1 MVEAENL
8 YRFNISVLVLLKD
21 TVIVLA
27 ITALTIA
34 EGNTLEYHEDVFG
47 TYTITLDKFGDYDLV
62 TRETFEDTYR
72 GNQLLTRIL
81 GEMGKGLAAKIDQER
96 YDQLET
102 ASADTIKVNAVKG
115 VLLMKDVSD
124 LKAEMEGK
132 AYHPDV
138 LIVSPTVLSYMLTT
152 KIGTTGNY
160 EFPILTVDKY
170 GATEPL
176 HKGEVGELL
185 GLRIIKTARANAY
198 ATTVNETMMV
208 MIDSS
213 RALGEVI
220 GRPID
225 TTIDNVSKIEMDK
238 IKIVVWMRIGVD
250 ELDLKAIGLY
260 NNHAT

>member
-1 MVEAENL
+1 
-8 YRFNISVLVLLKD
+8 
-21 TVIVLA
+21 
-27 ITALTIA
+27 
-34 EGNTLEYHEDVFG
+34 LEYHEDTLG
-47 TYTITLDKFGDYDLV
+47 AYTITLDKFGDYDLV

-102 ASADTIKVNAVKG
+102 CTTGTDKVNATKG
-115 VLLMKDVSD
+115 TLLLADVSE
-124 LKAEMEGK
+124 LKATMEGL
-132 AYHPDV
+132 AYQPDV
-138 LIVSPTVLSYMLTT
+138 LIVSPTVLSYMMTT

-170 GATEPL
+170 GTTKPL

-198 ATTVNETMMV
+198 ADTVNETMMV
-208 MIDSS
+208 MIDTS

-225 TTIDNVSKIEMDK
+225 TTVDNVSKIEMDK
-238 IKIVVWMRIGVD
+238 VKIVVWMRVGVD
-250 ELDLKAIGLY
+250 ELDPKAIGRY
-260 NNHAT
+260 NNAAA